1 MIYRIYIDGTLVHR
15 SDIPDEDYQLVG
27 ITLDVEM
34 GKSPSLK
41 FTIPP
46 SHPKKSLLKNFL
58 SRFTVKED
66 DVVLAEGR
74 LFDSRQDIY
83 NQVEWQA
90 EGSLSY
96 LTDSYVPATKVEETI
111 KALFTRYVNEH
122 NSRVEDYK
130 KFTVGQITI
139 DNADT
144 EKVKVDNDGYRYT
157 SDAIQNDLI
166 DSYGGYL
173 RTRYENGVRYL
184 DYLKDYGHKTTQT
197 IEYKKNLI
205 DFALEVNPEDVFTYL
220 IPTGDSNLKINDVNN
235 GKDYIEVEGAKAK
248 WGNKYLLKS
257 FSGISDASTLLKEAK
272 QYIKNHY
279 EELPESLEIT
289 AIDLKLLG
297 VNVESIHVGDV
308 VRVTSTPNGVD
319 KDYTCSAISY
329 NLSQFGKTKY
339 TLGKPKQDFTK
350 KYNQNSSSTSSA
362 INDTNSSLGRT
373 NGRLSETQSK
383 LEKYI
388 TATDDT
394 LALMH
399 ENILLNANH
408 IEANAKQI
416 ELNATLDADKFTQ
429 VAVELDAI
437 NATLALKAEAEDVE
451 KNFNSVEVVLDAMK
465 SEIALKASTEDVN
478 GQINEVNLTLNS
490 HDGRITANA
499 KQLESDSEKFNQ
511 VSLELDAINAS
522 IALKAEAEDVE
533 KNFNSVGLALDA
545 MKSEIALKASTEDVN
560 GQINEVNL
568 TLNSHDGRITA
579 NANNII
585 ELNSQLVSVS
595 GDLEVLGRTFT
606 EQLEATKADISWLQ
620 GKTINANGINAKT
633 ITGTTIM
640 AEGGS
645 VSAALGSFGSLNIGG
660 SSVSKSGL
668 TVVSS
673 FTQASGETAS
683 TKNVTLL
690 TTSLDNGVAHRPN
703 AGDTITF

>member
-1 MIYRIYIDGTLVHR
+1 MIYRIYIDDTLVHR
-15 SDIPDEDYQLVG
+15 SDIPDENYQLVG
-27 ITLDVEM
+27 ITLDVEI

-46 SHPKKSLLKNFL
+46 SHPKKNLLKNFL

-66 DVVLAEGR
+66 ELVLAEGR

-96 LTDSYVPATKVEETI
+96 LTDSYVPSVKVEETI
-111 KALFTRYVNEH
+111 RALFTRYVNEH

-139 DNADT
+139 NNADT

-157 SDAIQNDLI
+157 ADAIQNDLI

-297 VNVESIHVGDV
+297 VDVESIHVGDV

-350 KYNQNSSSTSSA
+350 KYNQNSSNTSSA
-362 INDTNSSLGRT
+362 IDDTNSSLGRT
-373 NGRLSETQSK
+373 NGKLSETQSK

-388 TATDDT
+388 KATDDT
-394 LALMH
+394 LTLMNK
-399 ENILLNANH
+399 NIVLNADN
-408 IEANAKQI
+408 IKANAEHI

-429 VAVELDAI
+429 VSVELDAI

-451 KNFNSVEVVLDAMK
+451 KNFNSVGITLDAM
-465 SEIALKASTEDVN
+465 EGELALKASTE
-478 GQINEVNLTLNS
+478 
-490 HDGRITANA
+490 A
-499 KQLESDSEKFNQ
+499 
-511 VSLELDAINAS
+511 
-522 IALKAEAEDVE
+522 
-533 KNFNSVGLALDA
+533 
-545 MKSEIALKASTEDVN
+545 VN

-595 GDLEVLGRTFT
+595 GDLEVLGKTVT
-606 EQLEATKADISWLQ
+606 DEIEATKSDISWME
-620 GKTINANGINAKT
+620 GKIINANGINAKT

-673 FTQASGETAS
+673 FTQASGETAP
-683 TKNVTLL
+683 TTNVTLL
-690 TTSLDNGVAHRPN
+690 TVSLRNGVAHRPN

>member
-1 MIYRIYIDGTLVHR
+1 MIYRIYIDDTLVHR
-15 SDIPDEDYQLVG
+15 SDIPDENYQLVG

-96 LTDSYVPATKVEETI
+96 LSDSYIPNVKVEETI

-157 SDAIQNDLI
+157 ADAIQNDLI

-220 IPTGDSNLKINDVNN
+220 IPTGDSNLKINNVNN
-235 GKDYIEVEGAKAK
+235 GKDYIEVDGAKAK

-257 FSGISDASTLLKEAK
+257 FSGISDASTLLKEAN

-289 AIDLKLLG
+289 AIDLRLLG
-297 VNVESIHVGDV
+297 VDVESIHVGDV

-350 KYNQNSSSTSSA
+350 KYNQNSSNTSSA
-362 INDTNSSLGRT
+362 IDDTNASLGRT
-373 NGRLSETQSK
+373 NGKLSETQSK

-388 TATDDT
+388 KATDDT
-394 LALMH
+394 LTLMN
-399 ENILLNANH
+399 ENIVLNARN
-408 IEANAKQI
+408 IEANAEQI
-416 ELNATLDADKFTQ
+416 KLNATLDADKFTQ

-437 NATLALKAEAEDVE
+437 NATLALKAEAEDV
-451 KNFNSVEVVLDAMK
+451 KNNFNSVEV
-465 SEIALKASTEDVN
+465 
-478 GQINEVNLTLNS
+478 
-490 HDGRITANA
+490 
-499 KQLESDSEKFNQ
+499 
-511 VSLELDAINAS
+511 
-522 IALKAEAEDVE
+522 
-533 KNFNSVGLALDA
+533 ALDA
-545 MKSEIALKASTEDVN
+545 MEGELALKASTEDVN

-595 GDLEVLGRTFT
+595 GDLEVLGKTFT
-606 EQLEATKADISWLQ
+606 DELEATKSDISWME
-620 GKTINANGINAKT
+620 GKALKVQTVNTVGIAASGSIAANGLGVNGEAR
-633 ITGTTIM
+633 
-640 AEGGS
+640 
-645 VSAALGSFGSLNIGG
+645 LGSLVLGG

-673 FTQASGETAS
+673 FTQASGETAP
-683 TKNVTLL
+683 TTNVTLL
-690 TTSLDNGVAHRPN
+690 TVSLRNGVAHRPN

>member
-1 MIYRIYIDGTLVHR
+1 MIYRIYIDDTLVHR
-15 SDIPDEDYQLVG
+15 SDIPDENYQLVG

-66 DVVLAEGR
+66 ELVLAEGR

-96 LTDSYVPATKVEETI
+96 LTDSYIPATKVEETI

-144 EKVKVDNDGYRYT
+144 EKVKVNNDGYRYT
-157 SDAIQNDLI
+157 ADAIQNDLI

-289 AIDLKLLG
+289 AIDLKFLG
-297 VNVESIHVGDV
+297 VDVESIHVGDV

-429 VAVELDAI
+429 VSVELDAI

-451 KNFNSVEVVLDAMK
+451 KNFNSVEVKLDAM
-465 SEIALKASTEDVN
+465 E
-478 GQINEVNLTLNS
+478 G
-490 HDGRITANA
+490 
-499 KQLESDSEKFNQ
+499 
-511 VSLELDAINAS
+511 
-522 IALKAEAEDVE
+522 
-533 KNFNSVGLALDA
+533 
-545 MKSEIALKASTEDVN
+545 EIALKASTEDVN

-585 ELNSQLVSVS
+585 ELNSQLVSIS
-595 GDLEVLGRTFT
+595 GDLEVLGKTFT
-606 EQLEATKADISWLQ
+606 EQLEATKADVSWLE
-620 GKTINANGINAKT
+620 GKVINTTTLNAT
-633 ITGTTIM
+633 TVRATGHLV
-640 AEGGS
+640 GPDLG
-645 VSAALGSFGSLNIGG
+645 VSGEARLGSLVLGG
-660 SSVSKSGL
+660 SSVSKSDL

-673 FTQASGETAS
+673 FTQASGETAP
-683 TKNVTLL
+683 TTNITLL
-690 TTSLDNGVAHRPN
+690 TVSLGNGVAHRPN

>member
-1 MIYRIYIDGTLVHR
+1 MIYRIYIDDTLIHR
-15 SDIPDEDYQLVG
+15 SDIPDENYQLVG
-27 ITLDVEM
+27 ITLDVEI

-46 SHPKKSLLKNFL
+46 SHPKKNLLKNFL

-66 DVVLAEGR
+66 DLVLSEGR

-96 LTDSYVPATKVEETI
+96 LTDSYVPGVKVEETI

-122 NSRVEDYK
+122 NRRVEDYK

-139 DNADT
+139 DNANT

-166 DSYGGYL
+166 DAYGGYL

-220 IPTGDSNLKINDVNN
+220 IPTGDNNLKINKVNN
-235 GKDYIEVEGAKAK
+235 GKDYIEVAGAKAK

-257 FSGISDASTLLKEAK
+257 FSGISDASTLLKEAN

-297 VNVESIHVGDV
+297 VDVESIHVGDI

-350 KYNQNSSSTSSA
+350 KYNQKSSSTSSA

-399 ENILLNANH
+399 ENILLNAKN
-408 IEANAKQI
+408 I

-429 VAVELDAI
+429 VSVELDAI

-451 KNFNSVEVVLDAMK
+451 KNFNSVEITLDAM
-465 SEIALKASTEDVN
+465 E
-478 GQINEVNLTLNS
+478 
-490 HDGRITANA
+490 
-499 KQLESDSEKFNQ
+499 
-511 VSLELDAINAS
+511 
-522 IALKAEAEDVE
+522 
-533 KNFNSVGLALDA
+533 
-545 MKSEIALKASTEDVN
+545 SEIALKASTEDVN

-585 ELNSQLVSVS
+585 ELNSQLVSIS
-595 GDLEVLGRTFT
+595 GDLEVLGKTFT
-606 EQLEATKADISWLQ
+606 DQLEATKADISWLE
-620 GKTINANGINAKT
+620 GKFINAKGINATT
-633 ITGTTIM
+633 ITGSTIM
-640 AEGGS
+640 SEGGS
-645 VSAALGSFGSLNIGG
+645 VGAALGSFGSLAVGG
-660 SSVSKSGL
+660 SSVSKSDL
-668 TVVSS
+668 TVVTS
-673 FTQASGETAS
+673 FTQASGKTAP

-690 TTSLDNGVAHRPN
+690 TTSLGNGVAHRPN

>member
-1 MIYRIYIDGTLVHR
+1 MIYRIYIDDTLVHR
-15 SDIPDEDYQLVG
+15 SDVPDENYQLVG

-66 DVVLAEGR
+66 ELILAEGR

-96 LTDSYVPATKVEETI
+96 LTDSYIPATKVEETI
-111 KALFTRYVNEH
+111 KTLFTRYVNEH

-408 IEANAKQI
+408 IEANAEQI

-429 VAVELDAI
+429 VSVELDAI
-437 NATLALKAEAEDVE
+437 NAALKLKAEAEDVE
-451 KNFNSVEVVLDAMK
+451 KNFNSLEITLDAMEG
-465 SEIALKASTEDVN
+465 EIALKASTEDVN

-499 KQLESDSEKFNQ
+499 K
-511 VSLELDAINAS
+511 
-522 IALKAEAEDVE
+522 
-533 KNFNSVGLALDA
+533 
-545 MKSEIALKASTEDVN
+545 
-560 GQINEVNL
+560 
-568 TLNSHDGRITA
+568 
-579 NANNII
+579 NII

-595 GDLEVLGRTFT
+595 GDLEVLGKTFT
-606 EQLEATKADISWLQ
+606 EQLEATKADVSWLE
-620 GKTINANGINAKT
+620 GKVINTTTLSATTVRA
-633 ITGTTIM
+633 TGHLV
-640 AEGGS
+640 GPDLG
-645 VSAALGSFGSLNIGG
+645 VSGEARLGSLVLGG
-660 SSVSKSGL
+660 SSVSKSSL

-673 FTQASGETAS
+673 FTQASGETAP
-683 TKNVTLL
+683 TTNITLL
-690 TTSLDNGVAHRPN
+690 TVSLGNGVAHRPN

>member
-1 MIYRIYIDGTLVHR
+1 MIYRIYIDDTLVHR
-15 SDIPDEDYQLVG
+15 SDIPDENYQLVG

-66 DVVLAEGR
+66 ELVLAEGR

-83 NQVEWQA
+83 NQIEWQA

-96 LTDSYVPATKVEETI
+96 LTDSYVPKVKVEETI
-111 KALFTRYVNEH
+111 RALFTRYVNEH

-157 SDAIQNDLI
+157 ADAIQNDLI

-257 FSGISDASTLLKEAK
+257 FSGISNASTLLKEAK

-350 KYNQNSSSTSSA
+350 KYNQKSSSTSSA

-429 VAVELDAI
+429 VSVELDAI

-451 KNFNSVEVVLDAMK
+451 KNFNSVEVKLDAM
-465 SEIALKASTEDVN
+465 A
-478 GQINEVNLTLNS
+478 G
-490 HDGRITANA
+490 
-499 KQLESDSEKFNQ
+499 
-511 VSLELDAINAS
+511 
-522 IALKAEAEDVE
+522 
-533 KNFNSVGLALDA
+533 
-545 MKSEIALKASTEDVN
+545 EIALKASTEDVN

-595 GDLEVLGRTFT
+595 GDLEVLGKTFT
-606 EQLEATKADISWLQ
+606 EQLEATKADISWLE
-620 GKTINANGINAKT
+620 GKVINTKTLNA
-633 ITGTTIM
+633 TT
-640 AEGGS
+640 
-645 VSAALGSFGSLNIGG
+645 VSATGHLVGPDLGVTGEARLGSLVLGG
-660 SSVSKSGL
+660 SSVSKSDL

-673 FTQASGETAS
+673 FTQASGETAP
-683 TKNVTLL
+683 TTNITLL
-690 TTSLDNGVAHRPN
+690 TVSLGNGVAHRPN

>member
-1 MIYRIYIDGTLVHR
+1 MIYRIYIDDTLVHR
-15 SDIPDEDYQLVG
+15 SDIPDENYQLVG

-66 DVVLAEGR
+66 ELVLAEGR

-83 NQVEWQA
+83 NQIEWQA

-96 LTDSYVPATKVEETI
+96 LTDSYVPKVKVEETI
-111 KALFTRYVNEH
+111 RALFTRYVNEH

-157 SDAIQNDLI
+157 ADAIQNDLI

-350 KYNQNSSSTSSA
+350 KYNQKSSSTSSA

-429 VAVELDAI
+429 VSVELDAI

-451 KNFNSVEVVLDAMK
+451 KNFNSVEVKLDAM
-465 SEIALKASTEDVN
+465 E
-478 GQINEVNLTLNS
+478 G
-490 HDGRITANA
+490 
-499 KQLESDSEKFNQ
+499 
-511 VSLELDAINAS
+511 
-522 IALKAEAEDVE
+522 
-533 KNFNSVGLALDA
+533 
-545 MKSEIALKASTEDVN
+545 EIALKASTEDVN

-595 GDLEVLGRTFT
+595 GDLEVLGKTVT
-606 EQLEATKADISWLQ
+606 DEIEATKSDISWME
-620 GKTINANGINAKT
+620 GKIINANGVNATT

-645 VSAALGSFGSLNIGG
+645 VSAALGSFGSLNIGD
-660 SSVSKSGL
+660 SSVSKSSL

-690 TTSLDNGVAHRPN
+690 TTSLGNGVAHRPN
-703 AGDTITF
+703 AGDMITF

>member
-1 MIYRIYIDGTLVHR
+1 MIYRIYIDDTLVHR
-15 SDIPDEDYQLVG
+15 SDIPDENYQLVG

-66 DVVLAEGR
+66 ELVLAEGR

-96 LTDSYVPATKVEETI
+96 LTDSYVPAIKVEETI

-144 EKVKVDNDGYRYT
+144 EKVKVNNDGYRYT
-157 SDAIQNDLI
+157 ADAIQNDLI

-308 VRVTSTPNGVD
+308 VRFTSTPNGVD

-429 VAVELDAI
+429 VSVELDAI

-451 KNFNSVEVVLDAMK
+451 KNFNSVEVKLDAM
-465 SEIALKASTEDVN
+465 E
-478 GQINEVNLTLNS
+478 G
-490 HDGRITANA
+490 
-499 KQLESDSEKFNQ
+499 
-511 VSLELDAINAS
+511 
-522 IALKAEAEDVE
+522 
-533 KNFNSVGLALDA
+533 
-545 MKSEIALKASTEDVN
+545 EIALKASTEDVN

-595 GDLEVLGRTFT
+595 GDLEVLGKTFT
-606 EQLEATKADISWLQ
+606 EQLEATKADISWLE
-620 GKTINANGINAKT
+620 GKVINTKTLNA
-633 ITGTTIM
+633 TT
-640 AEGGS
+640 
-645 VSAALGSFGSLNIGG
+645 VSATGHLVGPDLGVTGEARLGSLVLGG
-660 SSVSKSGL
+660 SSVSKSSL

-690 TTSLDNGVAHRPN
+690 TTSLGNGVAHRPN

>member
-1 MIYRIYIDGTLVHR
+1 MIYRIYIDDTLVHR
-15 SDIPDEDYQLVG
+15 SDIPDENYQLVG

-66 DVVLAEGR
+66 ELVLAEGR

-96 LTDSYVPATKVEETI
+96 LTDSYVPKVKVEETI
-111 KALFTRYVNEH
+111 RALFTRYVNEH

-157 SDAIQNDLI
+157 ADAIQNDLI

-257 FSGISDASTLLKEAK
+257 FSGISNASTLLKEAK

-350 KYNQNSSSTSSA
+350 KYNQNSSRTSSA

-373 NGRLSETQSK
+373 NGSLSETQSK
-383 LEKYI
+383 LEQYI

-399 ENILLNANH
+399 ENILLNARN
-408 IEANAKQI
+408 IEANAEQI
-416 ELNATLDADKFTQ
+416 KLNATLDADKFTQ
-429 VAVELDAI
+429 VSVELDAI

-451 KNFNSVEVVLDAMK
+451 KNFNSVEVKLDAM
-465 SEIALKASTEDVN
+465 A
-478 GQINEVNLTLNS
+478 G
-490 HDGRITANA
+490 
-499 KQLESDSEKFNQ
+499 
-511 VSLELDAINAS
+511 
-522 IALKAEAEDVE
+522 
-533 KNFNSVGLALDA
+533 
-545 MKSEIALKASTEDVN
+545 EIALKASTEDVN

-595 GDLEVLGRTFT
+595 GDLEVLGKTFT
-606 EQLEATKADISWLQ
+606 EQLEATKADISWLE
-620 GKTINANGINAKT
+620 GKVINTKTLNA
-633 ITGTTIM
+633 TT
-640 AEGGS
+640 
-645 VSAALGSFGSLNIGG
+645 VSATGHLVGPDLGVTGEARLGSLVLGG
-660 SSVSKSGL
+660 SSVSKSDL

-673 FTQASGETAS
+673 FTQASGETAP
-683 TKNVTLL
+683 TTNIMLL
-690 TTSLDNGVAHRPN
+690 TVSLGNGVAHRPN

>member
-1 MIYRIYIDGTLVHR
+1 MIYRIYIDDTLVHR
-15 SDIPDEDYQLVG
+15 SDIPDENYQLVG
-27 ITLDVEM
+27 ITLDVEI

-66 DVVLAEGR
+66 ELVLAEGR

-96 LTDSYVPATKVEETI
+96 LTDSYVPSVKVEETI

-157 SDAIQNDLI
+157 ADAIQNDLI

-297 VNVESIHVGDV
+297 VDVESIHVGDV

-350 KYNQNSSSTSSA
+350 KYNQNSSNTSSA
-362 INDTNSSLGRT
+362 IDDTNSSLGRT
-373 NGRLSETQSK
+373 NGKLSETQSK

-388 TATDDT
+388 KATDDT
-394 LALMH
+394 LTLMN
-399 ENILLNANH
+399 ENIVLNANN
-408 IEANAKQI
+408 IKANAEQI

-429 VAVELDAI
+429 VSVELDAI
-437 NATLALKAEAEDVE
+437 NAALKLKAEAEDVE
-451 KNFNSVEVVLDAMK
+451 KNFNSVELTLDAME

-478 GQINEVNLTLNS
+478 G
-490 HDGRITANA
+490 
-499 KQLESDSEKFNQ
+499 K
-511 VSLELDAINAS
+511 
-522 IALKAEAEDVE
+522 
-533 KNFNSVGLALDA
+533 
-545 MKSEIALKASTEDVN
+545 
-560 GQINEVNL
+560 INEVNL

-595 GDLEVLGRTFT
+595 GDLEVLGKTVT
-606 EQLEATKADISWLQ
+606 DEIEATKSDISWME
-620 GKTINANGINAKT
+620 GKALKVQTVNTVGIAASGSIAANGLGVNGEAR
-633 ITGTTIM
+633 
-640 AEGGS
+640 
-645 VSAALGSFGSLNIGG
+645 LGSLVLGG
-660 SSVSKSGL
+660 SSVSKSNL

-673 FTQASGETAS
+673 FTQASGETAP
-683 TKNVTLL
+683 TTNVTLL
-690 TTSLDNGVAHRPN
+690 TVSLRNGVTHRPN

>member
-1 MIYRIYIDGTLVHR
+1 MIYRIYIDDTLVHR
-15 SDIPDEDYQLVG
+15 SDIPDENYQLVG

-41 FTIPP
+41 FIIPP

-157 SDAIQNDLI
+157 ADAIQNDLI

-184 DYLKDYGHKTTQT
+184 DYLKDYGHKTTQM

-257 FSGISDASTLLKEAK
+257 FSGISNASTLLKEAK

-429 VAVELDAI
+429 VSVELDAI

-451 KNFNSVEVVLDAMK
+451 KNFNSVEVKLDAM
-465 SEIALKASTEDVN
+465 E
-478 GQINEVNLTLNS
+478 G
-490 HDGRITANA
+490 
-499 KQLESDSEKFNQ
+499 
-511 VSLELDAINAS
+511 
-522 IALKAEAEDVE
+522 
-533 KNFNSVGLALDA
+533 
-545 MKSEIALKASTEDVN
+545 EIALKASTEDVN

-585 ELNSQLVSVS
+585 ELNSQLVSIS
-595 GDLEVLGRTFT
+595 GDLEVLGKTFT
-606 EQLEATKADISWLQ
+606 EQLEATKADISWLE
-620 GKTINANGINAKT
+620 GKVINTKTLNA
-633 ITGTTIM
+633 TT
-640 AEGGS
+640 
-645 VSAALGSFGSLNIGG
+645 VSATGHLVGPDLGVTGEARLGSLVLGG
-660 SSVSKSGL
+660 SSVSKSDL

-673 FTQASGETAS
+673 FTQASGETAP
-683 TKNVTLL
+683 TTNITLL
-690 TTSLDNGVAHRPN
+690 TVSLGNGVAHRPN

>member
-1 MIYRIYIDGTLVHR
+1 MIYRIYIDDTLVHR
-15 SDIPDEDYQLVG
+15 SDIPDENYQLVG

-66 DVVLAEGR
+66 ELVLAEGR

-83 NQVEWQA
+83 NQIEWQA

-96 LTDSYVPATKVEETI
+96 LTDSYVPKVKVEETI
-111 KALFTRYVNEH
+111 RALFTRYVNEH

-157 SDAIQNDLI
+157 ADAIQNDLI

-350 KYNQNSSSTSSA
+350 KYNQKSSSTSSA

-408 IEANAKQI
+408 IEANAEQI
-416 ELNATLDADKFTQ
+416 KLNATLDADKFTQ
-429 VAVELDAI
+429 VSVELDSI
-437 NATLALKAEAEDVE
+437 NATLKLKAEAEDVQ
-451 KNFNSVEVVLDAMK
+451 KNFNSVEVVLDAME

-499 KQLESDSEKFNQ
+499 E
-511 VSLELDAINAS
+511 
-522 IALKAEAEDVE
+522 
-533 KNFNSVGLALDA
+533 
-545 MKSEIALKASTEDVN
+545 
-560 GQINEVNL
+560 
-568 TLNSHDGRITA
+568 
-579 NANNII
+579 NII
-585 ELNSQLVSVS
+585 QLNSQLVSVS
-595 GDLEVLGRTFT
+595 GDLEVLGKTFT
-606 EQLEATKADISWLQ
+606 EQLEATKADISWLE
-620 GKTINANGINAKT
+620 GKVINTKTLNA
-633 ITGTTIM
+633 TT
-640 AEGGS
+640 
-645 VSAALGSFGSLNIGG
+645 VSATGHLVGPDLGVTGEARLGSLVLGG
-660 SSVSKSGL
+660 SSVSKSDL

-673 FTQASGETAS
+673 FTQASGETAP
-683 TKNVTLL
+683 TTNITLL
-690 TTSLDNGVAHRPN
+690 TVSLGNGVAHRPN

>member
-1 MIYRIYIDGTLVHR
+1 MIYRIYIDDTLVHR
-15 SDIPDEDYQLVG
+15 SDIPDENYQLVG

-66 DVVLAEGR
+66 ELVLAEGR

-96 LTDSYVPATKVEETI
+96 LTDSYVPKVKVEETI
-111 KALFTRYVNEH
+111 RALFTRYVNEH

-157 SDAIQNDLI
+157 ADAIQNDLI

-220 IPTGDSNLKINDVNN
+220 IPTGDSNLKINNVNN

-350 KYNQNSSSTSSA
+350 KYNQKSSSTSSA

-429 VAVELDAI
+429 VSVELDAI

-451 KNFNSVEVVLDAMK
+451 KNFNSVEVKLDAM
-465 SEIALKASTEDVN
+465 E
-478 GQINEVNLTLNS
+478 
-490 HDGRITANA
+490 
-499 KQLESDSEKFNQ
+499 
-511 VSLELDAINAS
+511 
-522 IALKAEAEDVE
+522 
-533 KNFNSVGLALDA
+533 
-545 MKSEIALKASTEDVN
+545 SEIALKASTEDVN

-595 GDLEVLGRTFT
+595 GDLEVLGKTFT
-606 EQLEATKADISWLQ
+606 EQLEATKADISWLE
-620 GKTINANGINAKT
+620 GKVINTKTLNA
-633 ITGTTIM
+633 TT
-640 AEGGS
+640 
-645 VSAALGSFGSLNIGG
+645 VSATGHLVGPDLGVTGEARLGSLVLGG
-660 SSVSKSGL
+660 SSVSKSSL

-690 TTSLDNGVAHRPN
+690 TTSLGNGVAHRPN

>member
-1 MIYRIYIDGTLVHR
+1 MIYRIYIDDTLVHR
-15 SDIPDEDYQLVG
+15 SDIPDENYQLVG

-66 DVVLAEGR
+66 ELVLAEGR

-96 LTDSYVPATKVEETI
+96 LTDSYIPATKVEETI

-144 EKVKVDNDGYRYT
+144 EKVKVNNDGYRYT
-157 SDAIQNDLI
+157 ADAIQNDLI

-289 AIDLKLLG
+289 AIDLKFLG
-297 VNVESIHVGDV
+297 VDVESIHVGDV

-429 VAVELDAI
+429 VSVELDAI

-451 KNFNSVEVVLDAMK
+451 KNFNSVEVKLDAM
-465 SEIALKASTEDVN
+465 E
-478 GQINEVNLTLNS
+478 G
-490 HDGRITANA
+490 
-499 KQLESDSEKFNQ
+499 
-511 VSLELDAINAS
+511 
-522 IALKAEAEDVE
+522 
-533 KNFNSVGLALDA
+533 
-545 MKSEIALKASTEDVN
+545 EIALKASTEDVN

-585 ELNSQLVSVS
+585 ELNSQLVSIS
-595 GDLEVLGRTFT
+595 GDLEVLGKTFT
-606 EQLEATKADISWLQ
+606 EQLEATKADVSWLE
-620 GKTINANGINAKT
+620 GKVINTTTLNA
-633 ITGTTIM
+633 TT
-640 AEGGS
+640 
-645 VSAALGSFGSLNIGG
+645 VSATGHLVGPDLGVSGEARLGSLVLGG
-660 SSVSKSGL
+660 SSVSKSDL

-673 FTQASGETAS
+673 FTQASGETAP
-683 TKNVTLL
+683 TTNITLL
-690 TTSLDNGVAHRPN
+690 TVSLGNGVAHRPN

>member
-1 MIYRIYIDGTLVHR
+1 MIYRIYIDDTLVHR
-15 SDIPDEDYQLVG
+15 SDIPDENYQLVG

-66 DVVLAEGR
+66 ELVLAEGR

-83 NQVEWQA
+83 NQIEWQA

-235 GKDYIEVEGAKAK
+235 GKDYIEVSGAKAK

-399 ENILLNANH
+399 ENILLNARN
-408 IEANAKQI
+408 IEANAEQI

-429 VAVELDAI
+429 VSVELDAI

-451 KNFNSVEVVLDAMK
+451 KNFNSVEITLDAME

-478 GQINEVNLTLNS
+478 GQINEVS
-490 HDGRITANA
+490 
-499 KQLESDSEKFNQ
+499 
-511 VSLELDAINAS
+511 
-522 IALKAEAEDVE
+522 
-533 KNFNSVGLALDA
+533 
-545 MKSEIALKASTEDVN
+545 
-560 GQINEVNL
+560 L

-595 GDLEVLGRTFT
+595 GDLEVLGKTFT
-606 EQLEATKADISWLQ
+606 DQLEATKADISWME
-620 GKTINANGINAKT
+620 GKIINANGINAKT

-645 VSAALGSFGSLNIGG
+645 VSAALGSFGSLNVGD

-673 FTQASGETAS
+673 FTQASGETAP
-683 TKNVTLL
+683 TTNVTLL
-690 TTSLDNGVAHRPN
+690 TVSLGNGVAHRPN

>member
-1 MIYRIYIDGTLVHR
+1 MIYRIYIDDTLVHR
-15 SDIPDEDYQLVG
+15 SDIPDENYQLVG

-66 DVVLAEGR
+66 ELVLAEGR

-96 LTDSYVPATKVEETI
+96 LTDSYVPKVKVEETI
-111 KALFTRYVNEH
+111 RALFTRYVNEH
-122 NSRVEDYK
+122 NSRVENYK

-157 SDAIQNDLI
+157 ADAIQNDLI

-308 VRVTSTPNGVD
+308 VRFTSTPNGVD

-429 VAVELDAI
+429 VSVELDAI

-451 KNFNSVEVVLDAMK
+451 KNFNSVEVKLDAM
-465 SEIALKASTEDVN
+465 E
-478 GQINEVNLTLNS
+478 G
-490 HDGRITANA
+490 
-499 KQLESDSEKFNQ
+499 
-511 VSLELDAINAS
+511 
-522 IALKAEAEDVE
+522 
-533 KNFNSVGLALDA
+533 
-545 MKSEIALKASTEDVN
+545 EIALKASTEDVN

-595 GDLEVLGRTFT
+595 GDLEVLGKTFT
-606 EQLEATKADISWLQ
+606 EQLEATKADISWLE
-620 GKTINANGINAKT
+620 GKVINTKTLNA
-633 ITGTTIM
+633 TT
-640 AEGGS
+640 
-645 VSAALGSFGSLNIGG
+645 VSATGHLVGPDLGVTGEARLGSLVLGG

-673 FTQASGETAS
+673 FTQASGETAP
-683 TKNVTLL
+683 TTNITLL
-690 TTSLDNGVAHRPN
+690 TVSLGNGVAHRPN

>member
-1 MIYRIYIDGTLVHR
+1 MIYRIYIDDTLVHR
-15 SDIPDEDYQLVG
+15 SDIPDENYQLVG

-66 DVVLAEGR
+66 ELVLAEGR

-96 LTDSYVPATKVEETI
+96 LTDSYVPKVKVEETI
-111 KALFTRYVNEH
+111 RALFTRYVNEH

-157 SDAIQNDLI
+157 ADAIQNDLI

-220 IPTGDSNLKINDVNN
+220 IPTGDSNLKINNVNN

-362 INDTNSSLGRT
+362 INDTNSGLGRT

-429 VAVELDAI
+429 VSVELDAI

-451 KNFNSVEVVLDAMK
+451 KNFNSVEVKLDAM
-465 SEIALKASTEDVN
+465 E
-478 GQINEVNLTLNS
+478 G
-490 HDGRITANA
+490 
-499 KQLESDSEKFNQ
+499 
-511 VSLELDAINAS
+511 
-522 IALKAEAEDVE
+522 
-533 KNFNSVGLALDA
+533 
-545 MKSEIALKASTEDVN
+545 EIALKASTEDVN

-595 GDLEVLGRTFT
+595 GDLEVLGKTFT
-606 EQLEATKADISWLQ
+606 EQLEATKADISWLE
-620 GKTINANGINAKT
+620 GKVINTKTLNA
-633 ITGTTIM
+633 TT
-640 AEGGS
+640 
-645 VSAALGSFGSLNIGG
+645 VSATGHLVGPDLGVSGEARLGSLVLGG

-673 FTQASGETAS
+673 FTQASGETAP
-683 TKNVTLL
+683 TTNITLL
-690 TTSLDNGVAHRPN
+690 TVSLGNGVAHRPN

>member
-1 MIYRIYIDGTLVHR
+1 MIYRIYIDGILVHR
-15 SDIPDEDYQLVG
+15 SDIPDENYQLVG

-66 DVVLAEGR
+66 ELVLAEGR

-96 LTDSYVPATKVEETI
+96 LTDSYIPATKVEETI

-157 SDAIQNDLI
+157 ADAIQNDLI

-257 FSGISDASTLLKEAK
+257 FSGISNASTLLKEAK

-308 VRVTSTPNGVD
+308 VRVTSTPNGVN

-350 KYNQNSSSTSSA
+350 KYNQNSSRTNSS

-429 VAVELDAI
+429 VSVELDAI

-451 KNFNSVEVVLDAMK
+451 KNFNSVEVKLDAM
-465 SEIALKASTEDVN
+465 E
-478 GQINEVNLTLNS
+478 G
-490 HDGRITANA
+490 
-499 KQLESDSEKFNQ
+499 
-511 VSLELDAINAS
+511 
-522 IALKAEAEDVE
+522 
-533 KNFNSVGLALDA
+533 
-545 MKSEIALKASTEDVN
+545 EIALKASTEDVN

-595 GDLEVLGRTFT
+595 GDLEVLGKTFT
-606 EQLEATKADISWLQ
+606 EQLEATKADISWMEAKALRVN
-620 GKTINANGINAKT
+620 TINTNGIVVDGTISATNLGVGEARVAKL
-633 ITGTTIM
+633 IL
-640 AEGGS
+640 AD
-645 VSAALGSFGSLNIGG
+645 
-660 SSVSKSGL
+660 SSVSKSDL

-673 FTQASGETAS
+673 FTQASGKTAP
-683 TKNVTLL
+683 TTNITLL
-690 TTSLDNGVAHRPN
+690 TVSLGNGVAHRPN

>member
-1 MIYRIYIDGTLVHR
+1 MIYRIYIDDTLVHR
-15 SDIPDEDYQLVG
+15 SDVPDENYQLVG

-66 DVVLAEGR
+66 ELVLAEGR

-83 NQVEWQA
+83 NQIEWQA

-96 LTDSYVPATKVEETI
+96 LTDSYVPKVKVEETI
-111 KALFTRYVNEH
+111 RALFTRYVNEH

-157 SDAIQNDLI
+157 ADAIQNDLI

-257 FSGISDASTLLKEAK
+257 FSGISNASTLLKEAK

-350 KYNQNSSSTSSA
+350 KYNQNSSRTSSS

-429 VAVELDAI
+429 VSVELDAI

-451 KNFNSVEVVLDAMK
+451 KNFNSVEVKLDAM
-465 SEIALKASTEDVN
+465 E
-478 GQINEVNLTLNS
+478 G
-490 HDGRITANA
+490 
-499 KQLESDSEKFNQ
+499 
-511 VSLELDAINAS
+511 
-522 IALKAEAEDVE
+522 
-533 KNFNSVGLALDA
+533 
-545 MKSEIALKASTEDVN
+545 EIALKASTEDVN

-595 GDLEVLGRTFT
+595 GDLEVLGKTFT
-606 EQLEATKADISWLQ
+606 EQLEATKADISWLE
-620 GKTINANGINAKT
+620 GKVINTKTLNA
-633 ITGTTIM
+633 TT
-640 AEGGS
+640 
-645 VSAALGSFGSLNIGG
+645 VSATGHLVGPDLGVTGEARLGSLVLGG
-660 SSVSKSGL
+660 SSVSKSDL

-673 FTQASGETAS
+673 FTQASGETAP
-683 TKNVTLL
+683 TTNITLL
-690 TTSLDNGVAHRPN
+690 TVSLGNGVAHRPN
-703 AGDTITF
+703 VGDTITF

>member
-1 MIYRIYIDGTLVHR
+1 MIYRIYIDDTLVHR
-15 SDIPDEDYQLVG
+15 SDIPDENYQLVG

-66 DVVLAEGR
+66 ELVLAEGR

-83 NQVEWQA
+83 NQIEWQA

-96 LTDSYVPATKVEETI
+96 LTDSYVPKVKVEETI
-111 KALFTRYVNEH
+111 RALFTRYVNEH

-157 SDAIQNDLI
+157 ADAIQNDLI

-257 FSGISDASTLLKEAK
+257 FSGISNASTLLKEAK

-429 VAVELDAI
+429 VSVELDAI

-451 KNFNSVEVVLDAMK
+451 KNFNSVEVKLDAM
-465 SEIALKASTEDVN
+465 E
-478 GQINEVNLTLNS
+478 G
-490 HDGRITANA
+490 
-499 KQLESDSEKFNQ
+499 
-511 VSLELDAINAS
+511 
-522 IALKAEAEDVE
+522 
-533 KNFNSVGLALDA
+533 
-545 MKSEIALKASTEDVN
+545 EIALKASTEDVN

-595 GDLEVLGRTFT
+595 GDLEVLGKTFT
-606 EQLEATKADISWLQ
+606 EQLEATKADISWLE
-620 GKTINANGINAKT
+620 GKVINTKTLNA
-633 ITGTTIM
+633 TT
-640 AEGGS
+640 
-645 VSAALGSFGSLNIGG
+645 VSATGHLVGPDLGVTGEARLGSLVLGG
-660 SSVSKSGL
+660 SSVSKSDL

-673 FTQASGETAS
+673 FTQASGETAP
-683 TKNVTLL
+683 TTNITLL
-690 TTSLDNGVAHRPN
+690 TVSLGNGVAHRPN

>member
-1 MIYRIYIDGTLVHR
+1 MIYRIYIDDTLVHR
-15 SDIPDEDYQLVG
+15 SDIPDENYQLVG

-66 DVVLAEGR
+66 ELVLAEGR

-83 NQVEWQA
+83 NQIEWQA

-96 LTDSYVPATKVEETI
+96 LTDSYVPKVKVEETI
-111 KALFTRYVNEH
+111 RALFTRYVNEH

-157 SDAIQNDLI
+157 ADAIQNDLI

-257 FSGISDASTLLKEAK
+257 FSGISNASTLLKEAK

-350 KYNQNSSSTSSA
+350 KYNQNSSRTSSS

-429 VAVELDAI
+429 VSVELDAI
-437 NATLALKAEAEDVE
+437 NAALKLKAEAEDVE
-451 KNFNSVEVVLDAMK
+451 KNFNSVEIKLDAM
-465 SEIALKASTEDVN
+465 E
-478 GQINEVNLTLNS
+478 
-490 HDGRITANA
+490 
-499 KQLESDSEKFNQ
+499 
-511 VSLELDAINAS
+511 
-522 IALKAEAEDVE
+522 
-533 KNFNSVGLALDA
+533 
-545 MKSEIALKASTEDVN
+545 SEIALKASTEDVN

-595 GDLEVLGRTFT
+595 GDLEVLGKTFT
-606 EQLEATKADISWLQ
+606 EQLEATKADISWLE
-620 GKTINANGINAKT
+620 GKVINTKTLNA
-633 ITGTTIM
+633 TT
-640 AEGGS
+640 
-645 VSAALGSFGSLNIGG
+645 VSATGHLVGPDLGVTGEARLGSLVLGG
-660 SSVSKSGL
+660 SSVSKSSL

-673 FTQASGETAS
+673 FTQASGETAP
-683 TKNVTLL
+683 TTNVTLL
-690 TTSLDNGVAHRPN
+690 TVSLGNGVAHRPN

>member
-1 MIYRIYIDGTLVHR
+1 MIYRIYIDDTLVHR
-15 SDIPDEDYQLVG
+15 SDIPDENYQLVG

-66 DVVLAEGR
+66 ELVLAEGR

-96 LTDSYVPATKVEETI
+96 LTDSYIPATKVEETI

-394 LALMH
+394 LALIH

-429 VAVELDAI
+429 VSVELDAI
-437 NATLALKAEAEDVE
+437 NAALKLKAEAEDVE
-451 KNFNSVEVVLDAMK
+451 ENFNSVEVVLDAME
-465 SEIALKASTEDVN
+465 SELALKAY
-478 GQINEVNLTLNS
+478 
-490 HDGRITANA
+490 
-499 KQLESDSEKFNQ
+499 
-511 VSLELDAINAS
+511 
-522 IALKAEAEDVE
+522 
-533 KNFNSVGLALDA
+533 
-545 MKSEIALKASTEDVN
+545 TEDVN

-585 ELNSQLVSVS
+585 QLNSQLVSVS
-595 GDLEVLGRTFT
+595 GDLEVLGKTVT
-606 EQLEATKADISWLQ
+606 EQLEATKADISWLD
-620 GKTINANGINAKT
+620 GRVIKT
-633 ITGTTIM
+633 TTLD
-640 AEGGS
+640 ATNVFTSNLVGGDLGVSGEGRI
-645 VSAALGSFGSLNIGG
+645 GSLVLGG
-660 SSVSKSGL
+660 SSVSKSSL

-690 TTSLDNGVAHRPN
+690 TTSLGNGVARRPN

>member
-1 MIYRIYIDGTLVHR
+1 MIYRIYIDDTLIHR
-15 SDIPDEDYQLVG
+15 SDIPDENYQLVG
-27 ITLDVEM
+27 ITLDVEI

-46 SHPKKSLLKNFL
+46 SHPKKNLLKNFL

-66 DVVLAEGR
+66 DLVLAEGR

-96 LTDSYVPATKVEETI
+96 LTDSYVPGVKVEETI

-139 DNADT
+139 DNANT

-166 DSYGGYL
+166 DAYGGYL

-235 GKDYIEVEGAKAK
+235 GKDYIEVAGAKAK

-257 FSGISDASTLLKEAK
+257 FSGISDASTLLKEAN

-350 KYNQNSSSTSSA
+350 KYNQKSSSTSSA

-399 ENILLNANH
+399 ENILLNAKN
-408 IEANAKQI
+408 I

-429 VAVELDAI
+429 VSVELDAI
-437 NATLALKAEAEDVE
+437 NAALKLKAEAEDVE
-451 KNFNSVEVVLDAMK
+451 KNFNSVEITLDAME
-465 SEIALKASTEDVN
+465 SEIAMKASTEDVN
-478 GQINEVNLTLNS
+478 GQINEVSLTLN
-490 HDGRITANA
+490 A
-499 KQLESDSEKFNQ
+499 
-511 VSLELDAINAS
+511 
-522 IALKAEAEDVE
+522 
-533 KNFNSVGLALDA
+533 
-545 MKSEIALKASTEDVN
+545 
-560 GQINEVNL
+560 
-568 TLNSHDGRITA
+568 HDGRITA

-585 ELNSQLVSVS
+585 ELNSQLVSIS
-595 GDLEVLGRTFT
+595 GDLEVLGKTFT
-606 EQLEATKADISWLQ
+606 EQLEATKADISWLE
-620 GKTINANGINAKT
+620 GKFINTKGINATT
-633 ITGTTIM
+633 ITGSTIM

-645 VSAALGSFGSLNIGG
+645 VGAALGSFGSLTVGG
-660 SSVSKSGL
+660 SSVSKSDL
-668 TVVSS
+668 TVVTS
-673 FTQASGETAS
+673 FTQASGETAP

-690 TTSLDNGVAHRPN
+690 TTSLGNGVAHRPN

>member
-1 MIYRIYIDGTLVHR
+1 MIYRIYIDDTLVHR
-15 SDIPDEDYQLVG
+15 SDIPDENYQLVG

-66 DVVLAEGR
+66 ELVLAEGR

-96 LTDSYVPATKVEETI
+96 LTDSYVPAIKVEETI

-220 IPTGDSNLKINDVNN
+220 IPTGDSNLKINNVNN

-429 VAVELDAI
+429 VSVELDAI

-451 KNFNSVEVVLDAMK
+451 KNFNSVEVKLDAM
-465 SEIALKASTEDVN
+465 E
-478 GQINEVNLTLNS
+478 G
-490 HDGRITANA
+490 
-499 KQLESDSEKFNQ
+499 
-511 VSLELDAINAS
+511 
-522 IALKAEAEDVE
+522 
-533 KNFNSVGLALDA
+533 
-545 MKSEIALKASTEDVN
+545 EIALKASTEDVN

-595 GDLEVLGRTFT
+595 GDLEVLGKTFT
-606 EQLEATKADISWLQ
+606 EQLEATKADISWLE
-620 GKTINANGINAKT
+620 GKVINTKTLNA
-633 ITGTTIM
+633 TT
-640 AEGGS
+640 
-645 VSAALGSFGSLNIGG
+645 VSATGHLVSPDLGVTGEARLGSLVLGG
-660 SSVSKSGL
+660 SSVSKSDL

-673 FTQASGETAS
+673 FTQASGETAP
-683 TKNVTLL
+683 TTNVTLL
-690 TTSLDNGVAHRPN
+690 TVSLRNGVAHRPN

>member
-1 MIYRIYIDGTLVHR
+1 MIYRIYIDDTLVHR
-15 SDIPDEDYQLVG
+15 SDIPDENYQLVG

-66 DVVLAEGR
+66 ELVLAEGR

-83 NQVEWQA
+83 NQIEWQA

-96 LTDSYVPATKVEETI
+96 LTDSYVPKVKVEETI
-111 KALFTRYVNEH
+111 RALFTRYVNEH

-157 SDAIQNDLI
+157 ADAIQNDLI

-257 FSGISDASTLLKEAK
+257 FSGISNASTLLKEAK

-350 KYNQNSSSTSSA
+350 KYNQNSSRTSSS

-429 VAVELDAI
+429 VSVELDAI

-451 KNFNSVEVVLDAMK
+451 KNFNSVEVKLDAMAG
-465 SEIALKASTEDVN
+465 EIALKASTEDVN
-478 GQINEVNLTLNS
+478 GQIN
-490 HDGRITANA
+490 D
-499 KQLESDSEKFNQ
+499 
-511 VSLELDAINAS
+511 
-522 IALKAEAEDVE
+522 
-533 KNFNSVGLALDA
+533 
-545 MKSEIALKASTEDVN
+545 
-560 GQINEVNL
+560 VNL

-595 GDLEVLGRTFT
+595 GDLEVLGKTFT
-606 EQLEATKADISWLQ
+606 EQLEATKADISWLE
-620 GKTINANGINAKT
+620 GKVINTKTLNA
-633 ITGTTIM
+633 TT
-640 AEGGS
+640 
-645 VSAALGSFGSLNIGG
+645 VSATGHLVGPDLGVTGEARLGSLVLGG
-660 SSVSKSGL
+660 SSVSKSSL

-673 FTQASGETAS
+673 FTQASGETAP
-683 TKNVTLL
+683 TTNVTLL
-690 TTSLDNGVAHRPN
+690 TVSLGNGVAHRPN

>member
-1 MIYRIYIDGTLVHR
+1 MIYRIYIDDTLVHR
-15 SDIPDEDYQLVG
+15 SDVPDENYQLVG

-66 DVVLAEGR
+66 ELVLAEGR

-96 LTDSYVPATKVEETI
+96 LTDSYVPKVKVEETI
-111 KALFTRYVNEH
+111 RALFTRYVNEH

-157 SDAIQNDLI
+157 ADAIQNDLI

-257 FSGISDASTLLKEAK
+257 FSGISNASTLLKEAK

-350 KYNQNSSSTSSA
+350 KYNQNSSRTSSS

-429 VAVELDAI
+429 VSVELDAI

-451 KNFNSVEVVLDAMK
+451 KNFNSVEVKLDAM
-465 SEIALKASTEDVN
+465 E
-478 GQINEVNLTLNS
+478 G
-490 HDGRITANA
+490 
-499 KQLESDSEKFNQ
+499 
-511 VSLELDAINAS
+511 
-522 IALKAEAEDVE
+522 
-533 KNFNSVGLALDA
+533 
-545 MKSEIALKASTEDVN
+545 EIALKASTEDVN

-595 GDLEVLGRTFT
+595 GDLEVLGKTFT
-606 EQLEATKADISWLQ
+606 EQLEATKADISWLE
-620 GKTINANGINAKT
+620 GKVINTKTLNA
-633 ITGTTIM
+633 TT
-640 AEGGS
+640 
-645 VSAALGSFGSLNIGG
+645 VSATGHLVGPDLGVTGEARLGSLVLGG
-660 SSVSKSGL
+660 SSVSKSSL

-673 FTQASGETAS
+673 FTQASGKTAP
-683 TKNVTLL
+683 TTNITLL
-690 TTSLDNGVAHRPN
+690 TVSLGNGVAHRPN

>member
-1 MIYRIYIDGTLVHR
+1 MIYRIYIDDTLVHR
-15 SDIPDEDYQLVG
+15 SDIPDENYQLVG

-66 DVVLAEGR
+66 ELVLAEGR

-83 NQVEWQA
+83 NQIEWQA

-96 LTDSYVPATKVEETI
+96 LTDSYVPKVKVEETI
-111 KALFTRYVNEH
+111 RALFTRYVNEH

-157 SDAIQNDLI
+157 ADAIQNDLI

-257 FSGISDASTLLKEAK
+257 FNGISDASTLLKEAK

-350 KYNQNSSSTSSA
+350 KYNQKSSSTSSA

-429 VAVELDAI
+429 VSVELDAI

-451 KNFNSVEVVLDAMK
+451 KNFNSVEVTLDAM
-465 SEIALKASTEDVN
+465 E
-478 GQINEVNLTLNS
+478 
-490 HDGRITANA
+490 
-499 KQLESDSEKFNQ
+499 
-511 VSLELDAINAS
+511 
-522 IALKAEAEDVE
+522 
-533 KNFNSVGLALDA
+533 
-545 MKSEIALKASTEDVN
+545 SEIALKASTEDVN

-595 GDLEVLGRTFT
+595 GDLEVLGKTFT
-606 EQLEATKADISWLQ
+606 EQLEATKADISWLE
-620 GKTINANGINAKT
+620 GKVINTKTLNA
-633 ITGTTIM
+633 TT
-640 AEGGS
+640 
-645 VSAALGSFGSLNIGG
+645 VSATGHLVGPDLGVTGEARLGSLVLGG
-660 SSVSKSGL
+660 SSVSKSSL

>member
-1 MIYRIYIDGTLVHR
+1 MIYRIYIDDTLVHR
-15 SDIPDEDYQLVG
+15 SDIPDENYQLVG

-66 DVVLAEGR
+66 ELVLAEGR

-96 LTDSYVPATKVEETI
+96 LTDSYVPKVKVEETI

-157 SDAIQNDLI
+157 ADAIQNDLI

-388 TATDDT
+388 AATDDT

-429 VAVELDAI
+429 VSVELDAI

-451 KNFNSVEVVLDAMK
+451 KNFNSVEVKLDAM
-465 SEIALKASTEDVN
+465 E
-478 GQINEVNLTLNS
+478 G
-490 HDGRITANA
+490 
-499 KQLESDSEKFNQ
+499 
-511 VSLELDAINAS
+511 
-522 IALKAEAEDVE
+522 
-533 KNFNSVGLALDA
+533 
-545 MKSEIALKASTEDVN
+545 EIALKASTEDVN

-595 GDLEVLGRTFT
+595 GDLEVLGKTFT
-606 EQLEATKADISWLQ
+606 EQLEATKADISWLE
-620 GKTINANGINAKT
+620 GKVINTKTLNA
-633 ITGTTIM
+633 TT
-640 AEGGS
+640 
-645 VSAALGSFGSLNIGG
+645 VSATGHLVGPDLGVTGEARLGSLVLGG

-673 FTQASGETAS
+673 FTQASGETAP
-683 TKNVTLL
+683 TTNITLL
-690 TTSLDNGVAHRPN
+690 TVSLGNGVAHRPN

>member
-1 MIYRIYIDGTLVHR
+1 MIYRIYIDDTLVHR
-15 SDIPDEDYQLVG
+15 SDVPDENYQLVG

-66 DVVLAEGR
+66 ELVLAEGR

-96 LTDSYVPATKVEETI
+96 LTDSYIPATKVEETI

-144 EKVKVDNDGYRYT
+144 EKVKVNNDGYRYT
-157 SDAIQNDLI
+157 ADAIQNDLI

-289 AIDLKLLG
+289 AIDLKFLG
-297 VNVESIHVGDV
+297 VDVESIHVGDV

-429 VAVELDAI
+429 VSVELDAI

-451 KNFNSVEVVLDAMK
+451 KNFNSVEVKLDAM
-465 SEIALKASTEDVN
+465 E
-478 GQINEVNLTLNS
+478 G
-490 HDGRITANA
+490 
-499 KQLESDSEKFNQ
+499 
-511 VSLELDAINAS
+511 
-522 IALKAEAEDVE
+522 
-533 KNFNSVGLALDA
+533 
-545 MKSEIALKASTEDVN
+545 EIALKASTEDVN

-585 ELNSQLVSVS
+585 ELNSQLVSIS
-595 GDLEVLGRTFT
+595 GDLEVLGKTFT
-606 EQLEATKADISWLQ
+606 EQLEATKADVSWLE
-620 GKTINANGINAKT
+620 GKVINTTTLNA
-633 ITGTTIM
+633 TT
-640 AEGGS
+640 
-645 VSAALGSFGSLNIGG
+645 VSATGHLVGPDLGVSGEARLGSLVLGG
-660 SSVSKSGL
+660 SSVSKSDL

-673 FTQASGETAS
+673 FTQASGETAP
-683 TKNVTLL
+683 TTNITLL
-690 TTSLDNGVAHRPN
+690 TVSLGNGVAHRPN

>member
-1 MIYRIYIDGTLVHR
+1 MIYRIYIDDTLVHR
-15 SDIPDEDYQLVG
+15 SDIPDENYQLVG

-46 SHPKKSLLKNFL
+46 SHPKKNLLKNFL

-66 DVVLAEGR
+66 ELVLAEGR

-96 LTDSYVPATKVEETI
+96 LTDSYVPSVKVEETI

-157 SDAIQNDLI
+157 ADAIQNDLI

-235 GKDYIEVEGAKAK
+235 GKDYIEVAGAKAK

-289 AIDLKLLG
+289 AIDLRLLG
-297 VNVESIHVGDV
+297 ADVESIHVGDV

-319 KDYTCSAISY
+319 KDYICSAISY

-350 KYNQNSSSTSSA
+350 KYSQHSSSTNSA
-362 INDTNSSLGRT
+362 IDDTNASLGRT
-373 NGRLSETQSK
+373 KGQLSETQSK

-388 TATDDT
+388 KATDNT
-394 LALMH
+394 LTLMNK
-399 ENILLNANH
+399 NIVLNADN
-408 IEANAKQI
+408 IKANAEHI

-451 KNFNSVEVVLDAMK
+451 KNFNSVEVVLDAME
-465 SEIALKASTEDVN
+465 SEL
-478 GQINEVNLTLNS
+478 
-490 HDGRITANA
+490 
-499 KQLESDSEKFNQ
+499 
-511 VSLELDAINAS
+511 
-522 IALKAEAEDVE
+522 
-533 KNFNSVGLALDA
+533 
-545 MKSEIALKASTEDVN
+545 ALKASTEDVN

-595 GDLEVLGRTFT
+595 GDLEVLGKTVT
-606 EQLEATKADISWLQ
+606 DEIEATKSDISWME
-620 GKTINANGINAKT
+620 GKALKVQSVNTVGIAASGSIAANGLGVVGEAR
-633 ITGTTIM
+633 
-640 AEGGS
+640 
-645 VSAALGSFGSLNIGG
+645 LGSLVLGG

-673 FTQASGETAS
+673 FTQASGETAP
-683 TKNVTLL
+683 TTNVTLL
-690 TTSLDNGVAHRPN
+690 TVSLGNGVAHRPN

>member
-1 MIYRIYIDGTLVHR
+1 MIYRIYIDDTLVHR
-15 SDIPDEDYQLVG
+15 SDIPDENYQLVG

-66 DVVLAEGR
+66 ELVLAEGR

-83 NQVEWQA
+83 NQIEWQA

-96 LTDSYVPATKVEETI
+96 LTDSYVPKVKVEETI
-111 KALFTRYVNEH
+111 RALFTRYVNEH

-157 SDAIQNDLI
+157 ADAIQNDLI

-350 KYNQNSSSTSSA
+350 KYNQKSSSTSSA

-429 VAVELDAI
+429 VSVELDAI

-451 KNFNSVEVVLDAMK
+451 KNFNSVEVKLDAM
-465 SEIALKASTEDVN
+465 E
-478 GQINEVNLTLNS
+478 
-490 HDGRITANA
+490 
-499 KQLESDSEKFNQ
+499 
-511 VSLELDAINAS
+511 
-522 IALKAEAEDVE
+522 
-533 KNFNSVGLALDA
+533 
-545 MKSEIALKASTEDVN
+545 SEIALKASTEDVN

-595 GDLEVLGRTFT
+595 GDLEVLGKTFT
-606 EQLEATKADISWLQ
+606 EQLEATKADISWMEAKALRVN
-620 GKTINANGINAKT
+620 TINTNGIVVDGT
-633 ITGTTIM
+633 ISATNLGV
-640 AEGGS
+640 GG
-645 VSAALGSFGSLNIGG
+645 ARLGSLILADSP
-660 SSVSKSGL
+660 VSKSSL

-690 TTSLDNGVAHRPN
+690 TTSLGNGVAHRPN

>member
-1 MIYRIYIDGTLVHR
+1 MIYRIYIDDTLVHR
-15 SDIPDEDYQLVG
+15 SDIPDENYQLVG

-66 DVVLAEGR
+66 ELVLAEGR

-96 LTDSYVPATKVEETI
+96 LTDSYVPAIKVEETI

-122 NSRVEDYK
+122 NRRVEDYK

-144 EKVKVDNDGYRYT
+144 EKVKVNNDGYRYT

-429 VAVELDAI
+429 VSVELDAI

-451 KNFNSVEVVLDAMK
+451 KNFNSVEVKLDAM
-465 SEIALKASTEDVN
+465 E
-478 GQINEVNLTLNS
+478 G
-490 HDGRITANA
+490 
-499 KQLESDSEKFNQ
+499 
-511 VSLELDAINAS
+511 
-522 IALKAEAEDVE
+522 
-533 KNFNSVGLALDA
+533 
-545 MKSEIALKASTEDVN
+545 EIALKASTEDVN

-595 GDLEVLGRTFT
+595 GDLEVLGKTFT
-606 EQLEATKADISWLQ
+606 EQLEATKADISWLE
-620 GKTINANGINAKT
+620 GKVINTKTLNA
-633 ITGTTIM
+633 TT
-640 AEGGS
+640 
-645 VSAALGSFGSLNIGG
+645 VSATGHLVGPDLGVSGEARLGSLVLGG
-660 SSVSKSGL
+660 SSVSKSDL

-673 FTQASGETAS
+673 FTQASGETAP
-683 TKNVTLL
+683 TTNITLL
-690 TTSLDNGVAHRPN
+690 TVSLGNGVAHRPN

>member
-1 MIYRIYIDGTLVHR
+1 MIYRIYIDDTLVHR
-15 SDIPDEDYQLVG
+15 SDIPDENYQLVG

-66 DVVLAEGR
+66 ELVLAEGR

-96 LTDSYVPATKVEETI
+96 LTDSYVPKVKVEETI
-111 KALFTRYVNEH
+111 RALFTRYVNEH

-289 AIDLKLLG
+289 AIDLKFLG
-297 VNVESIHVGDV
+297 VDVESIHVGDV

-350 KYNQNSSSTSSA
+350 KYNQKSSSTSSA

-429 VAVELDAI
+429 VSVELDAI

-451 KNFNSVEVVLDAMK
+451 KNFNSVEVKLDAM
-465 SEIALKASTEDVN
+465 E
-478 GQINEVNLTLNS
+478 G
-490 HDGRITANA
+490 
-499 KQLESDSEKFNQ
+499 
-511 VSLELDAINAS
+511 
-522 IALKAEAEDVE
+522 
-533 KNFNSVGLALDA
+533 
-545 MKSEIALKASTEDVN
+545 EIALKASTEDVN

-595 GDLEVLGRTFT
+595 GDLEVLGKTFT
-606 EQLEATKADISWLQ
+606 EQLEATKADISWLE
-620 GKTINANGINAKT
+620 GKVINTKTLNA
-633 ITGTTIM
+633 TT
-640 AEGGS
+640 
-645 VSAALGSFGSLNIGG
+645 VSATGHLVGPDLGVTGEARLGSLVLGG
-660 SSVSKSGL
+660 SSVSKSDL

>member
-1 MIYRIYIDGTLVHR
+1 MIYRIYIDDTLVHR
-15 SDIPDEDYQLVG
+15 SDIPDENYQLVG

-66 DVVLAEGR
+66 ELVLAEGR

-96 LTDSYVPATKVEETI
+96 LTDSYVPKVKVEETI

-157 SDAIQNDLI
+157 ADAIQNDLI

-350 KYNQNSSSTSSA
+350 KYNQNSSRTSSS

-388 TATDDT
+388 AATDDT

-429 VAVELDAI
+429 VSVELDAI

-451 KNFNSVEVVLDAMK
+451 KNFNSVEVKLDAM
-465 SEIALKASTEDVN
+465 E
-478 GQINEVNLTLNS
+478 G
-490 HDGRITANA
+490 
-499 KQLESDSEKFNQ
+499 
-511 VSLELDAINAS
+511 
-522 IALKAEAEDVE
+522 
-533 KNFNSVGLALDA
+533 
-545 MKSEIALKASTEDVN
+545 EIALKASTEDVN

-595 GDLEVLGRTFT
+595 GDLEVLGKTFT
-606 EQLEATKADISWLQ
+606 EQLEATKADISWLE
-620 GKTINANGINAKT
+620 GKVINTKTLNA
-633 ITGTTIM
+633 TT
-640 AEGGS
+640 
-645 VSAALGSFGSLNIGG
+645 VSATGHLVGPDLGVTGEARLGSLVLGG

-673 FTQASGETAS
+673 FTQASGETAP
-683 TKNVTLL
+683 TTNITLL
-690 TTSLDNGVAHRPN
+690 TVSLGNGVAHRPN

>member
-1 MIYRIYIDGTLVHR
+1 MIYRIYIDDTLVHR
-15 SDIPDEDYQLVG
+15 SDIPDENYQLVG

-66 DVVLAEGR
+66 ELVLAEGR

-96 LTDSYVPATKVEETI
+96 LTDSYVPAIKVEETI

-122 NSRVEDYK
+122 NRRVEDYK

-157 SDAIQNDLI
+157 ADAIQNDLI

-257 FSGISDASTLLKEAK
+257 FSGISNASTLLKEAK

-394 LALMH
+394 LDLMH

-429 VAVELDAI
+429 VSVELDAI
-437 NATLALKAEAEDVE
+437 NATLALKAEAEDVK
-451 KNFNSVEVVLDAMK
+451 KNFNSVEVKLDAM
-465 SEIALKASTEDVN
+465 E
-478 GQINEVNLTLNS
+478 G
-490 HDGRITANA
+490 
-499 KQLESDSEKFNQ
+499 
-511 VSLELDAINAS
+511 
-522 IALKAEAEDVE
+522 
-533 KNFNSVGLALDA
+533 
-545 MKSEIALKASTEDVN
+545 EIALKASTEDVN

-585 ELNSQLVSVS
+585 QLNSQLVSVS
-595 GDLEVLGRTFT
+595 GDLEVLGKTVT
-606 EQLEATKADISWLQ
+606 EQLEATKADISWLD
-620 GKTINANGINAKT
+620 GRVIKTTTLNATNVLASNLVGSDL
-633 ITGTTIM
+633 GVSG
-640 AEGGS
+640 EGRI
-645 VSAALGSFGSLNIGG
+645 GSLVLGG
-660 SSVSKSGL
+660 SSVSKSDL

-673 FTQASGETAS
+673 FTQASGETAP
-683 TKNVTLL
+683 TTNITLL
-690 TTSLDNGVAHRPN
+690 TVSLGNGVAHRPN

>member
-1 MIYRIYIDGTLVHR
+1 MIYRIYIDDTLVHR
-15 SDIPDEDYQLVG
+15 SDVPDENYQLVG

-66 DVVLAEGR
+66 ELVLAEGR

-83 NQVEWQA
+83 NQIEWQA

-96 LTDSYVPATKVEETI
+96 LTDSYVPKVKVEETI
-111 KALFTRYVNEH
+111 RALFTRYVNEH

-157 SDAIQNDLI
+157 ADAIQNDLI

-257 FSGISDASTLLKEAK
+257 FSGISNASTLLKEAK

-350 KYNQNSSSTSSA
+350 KYNQKSSSTSSA

-429 VAVELDAI
+429 VSVELDAI

-451 KNFNSVEVVLDAMK
+451 KNFNSVEVKLDAMEG
-465 SEIALKASTEDVN
+465 EIALKASTEDVN
-478 GQINEVNLTLNS
+478 GQIEEVNLTLNS

-499 KQLESDSEKFNQ
+499 E
-511 VSLELDAINAS
+511 
-522 IALKAEAEDVE
+522 
-533 KNFNSVGLALDA
+533 
-545 MKSEIALKASTEDVN
+545 
-560 GQINEVNL
+560 
-568 TLNSHDGRITA
+568 
-579 NANNII
+579 NII
-585 ELNSQLVSVS
+585 QLNSQLVSVS
-595 GDLEVLGRTFT
+595 GDLEVLGKTFT
-606 EQLEATKADISWLQ
+606 EQLEATKADISWLE
-620 GKTINANGINAKT
+620 GKVINTKTLNA
-633 ITGTTIM
+633 TT
-640 AEGGS
+640 
-645 VSAALGSFGSLNIGG
+645 VSATGHLVGPDLGVTGEARLGSLVLGG
-660 SSVSKSGL
+660 SSVSKSDL

-673 FTQASGETAS
+673 FTQASGETAP
-683 TKNVTLL
+683 TTNITLL
-690 TTSLDNGVAHRPN
+690 TVSLGNGVAHRPN

>member
-1 MIYRIYIDGTLVHR
+1 MIYRIYIDDTLVHR
-15 SDIPDEDYQLVG
+15 SDIPDENYQLVG

-66 DVVLAEGR
+66 ELVLAEGR

-96 LTDSYVPATKVEETI
+96 LTDSYVPAIKVEETI

-157 SDAIQNDLI
+157 ADAIQNDLI

-220 IPTGDSNLKINDVNN
+220 IPTGDSNLKINNVNN

-350 KYNQNSSSTSSA
+350 KYNQKSSSTSSA

-429 VAVELDAI
+429 VSVELDAINAALKLKAEAEDVEKNFNSVEVTLDAMESEIALKASTEDVNGQINDVNLTLNSHDGRITANAKQLESDSKKFNEVSVELDAI

-451 KNFNSVEVVLDAMK
+451 KNFNSVKVKLDAM
-465 SEIALKASTEDVN
+465 E
-478 GQINEVNLTLNS
+478 G
-490 HDGRITANA
+490 
-499 KQLESDSEKFNQ
+499 
-511 VSLELDAINAS
+511 
-522 IALKAEAEDVE
+522 
-533 KNFNSVGLALDA
+533 
-545 MKSEIALKASTEDVN
+545 EIALKASTEDVN

-595 GDLEVLGRTFT
+595 GDLEVLGKTFT
-606 EQLEATKADISWLQ
+606 EQLEATKADISWLE
-620 GKTINANGINAKT
+620 GKVINTKTLNA
-633 ITGTTIM
+633 TT
-640 AEGGS
+640 
-645 VSAALGSFGSLNIGG
+645 VSATGHLVGPDLGVTGEARLGSLVLGG
-660 SSVSKSGL
+660 SSVSKSSL

-690 TTSLDNGVAHRPN
+690 TMSLGNGVAHRPN

>member
-1 MIYRIYIDGTLVHR
+1 MIYRIYIDDTLVHR
-15 SDIPDEDYQLVG
+15 SDIPDENYQLVG
-27 ITLDVEM
+27 ITLDVEI

-46 SHPKKSLLKNFL
+46 SHPKKNLLKNFL

-66 DVVLAEGR
+66 DLVLAEGR

-96 LTDSYVPATKVEETI
+96 LTDSYVPGVKVEETI

-122 NSRVEDYK
+122 NRRVEDYK

-139 DNADT
+139 DNANT

-166 DSYGGYL
+166 DAYGGYL

-220 IPTGDSNLKINDVNN
+220 IPTGDSNLKINKVNN

-297 VNVESIHVGDV
+297 VNVESIHVGDI

-350 KYNQNSSSTSSA
+350 KYNQKSSSTSSA

-394 LALMH
+394 LTLMN
-399 ENILLNANH
+399 ENIVLNAKN

-451 KNFNSVEVVLDAMK
+451 KNFNSVEITLDAME
-465 SEIALKASTEDVN
+465 SEIAMKASTEDVN
-478 GQINEVNLTLNS
+478 GQINEVSLTLNA

-499 KQLESDSEKFNQ
+499 K
-511 VSLELDAINAS
+511 
-522 IALKAEAEDVE
+522 
-533 KNFNSVGLALDA
+533 
-545 MKSEIALKASTEDVN
+545 
-560 GQINEVNL
+560 
-568 TLNSHDGRITA
+568 
-579 NANNII
+579 NII

-595 GDLEVLGRTFT
+595 GDLEVLGKTFT
-606 EQLEATKADISWLQ
+606 EQLEATKADISWMEAKALRVN
-620 GKTINANGINAKT
+620 TINTNGIVVDGTISATSLGAGTASVAKL
-633 ITGTTIM
+633 IL
-640 AEGGS
+640 AD
-645 VSAALGSFGSLNIGG
+645 
-660 SSVSKSGL
+660 SSVSKSKL
-668 TVVSS
+668 TVVTS
-673 FTQASGETAS
+673 FTQASGETAP

-690 TTSLDNGVAHRPN
+690 TTSLGNGVAHRPN